1 MRKGLPRPPPVA
13 FSFGEVLVDVFDDHR
28 AIGGASLNF
37 AWYLAELGI
46 STAMVS
52 AVGPDESGTE
62 IREFLAAAGVDISY
76 IIDRPEPTGTVD
88 LWIVDGEPRFR
99 INDSAWDHIA
109 LARTPE
115 RPPQLIYFGT
125 VAQRRA
131 ANREALDELLALQP
145 RHRFYDVNLRHG
157 YFTPDLLPP
166 LLRATT
172 ILKLTDEEFEA
183 VSEATGDDT
192 VESLMDDFQIEMVAV
207 TKGERGAD
215 LYSGGEKFT
224 RPGLEV
230 QVSDVVGA
238 GDAFSGVLGAGVL
251 LGVDPERA
259 LTAACI
265 AGTMVVQQP
274 RAQITPGLEVRE
286 LLGIG

>member
-1 MRKGLPRPPPVA
+1 MSRPPPIA
-13 FSFGEVLVDVFDDHR
+13 FSFGEVLVDVFEDHR
-28 AIGGASLNF
+28 AIGGGSLNF

-46 STAMVS
+46 PTAMVS
-52 AVGPDESGTE
+52 AVGPDELGME
-62 IREFLAAAGVDISY
+62 IREFLAASGVDVSY

-88 LWIVDGEPRFR
+88 VWFVDGEPKFR

-115 RPPQLIYFGT
+115 PPPQLIYFGT

-131 ANREALDELLALQP
+131 ANREALGELLALEP

-157 YFTPDLLPP
+157 YYTPDLLPP
-166 LLRATT
+166 LLRVTT
-172 ILKLTDEEFEA
+172 ALKLTDEELEL
-183 VSEATGDDT
+183 VGEATGDDT

-224 RPGLEV
+224 HPGQKV

-259 LTAACI
+259 LEAACV
-265 AGTMVVQQP
+265 AGTNVVQQP
-274 RAQITPGLEVRE
+274 RAQIPPGPEVRE
-286 LLGIG
+286 LLGID